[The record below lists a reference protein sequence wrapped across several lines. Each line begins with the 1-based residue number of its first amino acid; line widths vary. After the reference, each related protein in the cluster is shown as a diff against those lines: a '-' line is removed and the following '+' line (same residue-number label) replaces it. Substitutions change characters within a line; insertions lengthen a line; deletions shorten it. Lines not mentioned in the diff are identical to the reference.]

1 MLNNLLVNNNMNK
14 WLVVCTLTHR
24 ENYACENLMRQ
35 HFHIYCPMLTKR
47 IKHARNVYDA
57 PRPLF
62 PGYIFVEYKPKL
74 ETWRPILGTYGVK
87 SVVRI
92 GEQPSLLCGSF
103 IDGLKARET
112 DGVIRKQ
119 ASPLEV
125 GQDVAIQG
133 GPFDGLVGKV
143 LELRDKD
150 RVLLLLHLLDQ
161 QTKTHVRSD
170 MLNPI

>member
-1 MLNNLLVNNNMNK
+1 MLDDYSIKTPSRK
-14 WLVVCTLTHR
+14 WLVVSTLPHR
-24 ENYACENLMRQ
+24 ETYACENLLRQ
-35 HFHIYCPMLTKR
+35 DFNIYCPMLTKR

-119 ASPLEV
+119 TSPLEV

-143 LELRDKD
+143 IELRDKD